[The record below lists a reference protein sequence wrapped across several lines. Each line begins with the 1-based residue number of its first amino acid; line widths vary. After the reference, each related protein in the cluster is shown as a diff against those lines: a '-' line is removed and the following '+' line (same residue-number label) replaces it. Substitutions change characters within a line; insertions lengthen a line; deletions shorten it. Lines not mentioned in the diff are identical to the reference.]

1 MLELSEGMSC
11 GSETGPAALR
21 LRPPAVS
28 KEQLGVSPQSAAGS
42 LAHAIP
48 DYLARHYAWAYLSAR
63 NLPLLDRSLVVSA
76 ILWGNYGRLQRAV
89 LAELAP
95 EQSILQA
102 ACVYGQLSAALAGF
116 VGAHGQLDVVDVA
129 PLQVDNCR
137 RKLAQYRNARVRLAD
152 AARPAGGP
160 YDAICCFFLLHE
172 LPDDHKRRVVDGL
185 LASLAPDGKAVFVD
199 YHKPHWA
206 HPLKGPMR
214 LVFAGLEPFAASLW
228 HHEIADFASATDA
241 FVWRKQTY
249 FGGLYQKSVAWRRP
263 RP

>member
-1 MLELSEGMSC
+1 MSC
-11 GSETGPAALR
+11 AAETGPAALR
-21 LRPPAVS
+21 LRPPGGS
-28 KEQLGVSPQSAAGS
+28 KERLGVSPESSAGS

-48 DYLARHYAWAYLSAR
+48 DYLVRHYAWAYLSAR

-102 ACVYGQLSAALAGF
+102 ACVYGQLSPALAGL
-116 VGAHGQLDVVDVA
+116 VGARGRLDVVDVA

-137 RKLAQYRNARVRLAD
+137 RKLAEYRHAKVHLAD

-185 LASLAPDGKAVFVD
+185 LASLAADGKAIFVD

-228 HHEIADFASATDA
+228 RHEIADFASAADS

-249 FGGLYQKSVAWRRP
+249 FGGLYQKSVARRRP
-263 RP
+263 QS